1 MRARPRRMNSN
12 VRASLIVSV
21 PPLYGPPSGLRCC
34 MLPFLLPA
42 AKMLVQLRDG
52 RKIIGI
58 MRSFDQFA
66 NIVLEGA
73 IERVIV
79 GKRFADVPLGL
90 YVIRGENVVLLGQ
103 IVRPPSR
110 SYLFARDMFIHKL
123 TYLPV
128 LARTGRCQKKRRQ
141 QNRCSQKHRS
151 TSCWQRSGRR
161 RRLSGSR
168 PISLAQPRA
177 QPPTRGT
184 SLDRPLLEHVSSI
197 SQRREQKRADQT
209 KHTQTWSCAAN
220 M

>member
-1 MRARPRRMNSN
+1 MRAQPRRMNSN

-66 NIVLEGA
+66 NIVLEEA

-128 LARTGRCQKKRRQ
+128 LARAQDDAKEETTTKQVLTEAPIDELLAEKREAEEAL
-141 QNRCSQKHRS
+141 
-151 TSCWQRSGRR
+151 
-161 RRLSGSR
+161 RLKANLSR
-168 PISLAQPRA
+168 AATRA
-177 QPPTRGT
+177 ATDPWDELG
-184 SLDRPLLEHVSSI
+184 
-197 SQRREQKRADQT
+197 
-209 KHTQTWSCAAN
+209 
-220 M
+220 